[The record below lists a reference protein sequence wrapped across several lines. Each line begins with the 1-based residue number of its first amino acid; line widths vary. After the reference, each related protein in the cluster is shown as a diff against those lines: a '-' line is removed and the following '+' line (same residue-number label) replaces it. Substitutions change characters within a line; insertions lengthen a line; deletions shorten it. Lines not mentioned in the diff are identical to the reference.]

1 MMQPLFALPC
11 MLGYL
16 EALGSLVEA
25 ARCERLCREE
35 WLTAAWCDG
44 FNSLPERAAR
54 DDWQE
59 AQNYRERALVVA
71 RAAARALPAP
81 RLLSPRAAA

>member
-1 MMQPLFALPC
+1 MMLPLSVLPFV
-11 MLGYL
+11 LGYL

-25 ARCERLCREE
+25 TRSERLCREE

-44 FNSLPERAAR
+44 FNSLPELAAG

-59 AQNYRERALVVA
+59 AQGYRERALVGA
-71 RAAARALPAP
+71 REAARAPPAP
-81 RLLSPRAAA
+81 RLLAPRAAA

>member
-1 MMQPLFALPC
+1 MMLPLSGLPC
-11 MLGYL
+11 VLGYL
-16 EALGSLVEA
+16 AALGSLLEA
-25 ARCERLCREE
+25 PRSERLRREE
-35 WLTAAWCDG
+35 WLAAAWCNG

-59 AQNYRERALVVA
+59 ARDSREQALVTA
-71 RAAARALPAP
+71 REAACVLLAP